1 MNGSGRI
8 ERFLLA
14 LLAPAV
20 AIVFAGGLVAV
31 ILVISGAAPSVV
43 LPEVLAFGT
52 TPQSLANVINK
63 ATTYYMAGLA
73 AAVGFRMLLF
83 NIGIDGQYRLGV
95 FVAAVVGAAV
105 TLPKVLHIALIVLV
119 AMLVGALWAGI
130 AGYLKVRRGVSE
142 VISTI
147 MLNAIATGLIAYLL
161 NPSRLA
167 ERLEGSNNVRTPQI
181 PESGWLPSIPVF
193 GEELFGF
200 VPIAILLGVAYS
212 VLLNRT
218 RFGFELRA
226 SGMSPRAAEVSGVD
240 ARRMVLITMLMSG
253 AVAGLAGVPQ
263 LLGSSYRF
271 GLDFPAGYGFTGLA
285 IALLGRNHPVGV
297 AFGSLLWAWLERSA
311 QMFDLLG
318 VSREIVTIMQATI
331 VLTVVVA
338 YEFVRRFN
346 VRRQQRLVGRLEAE
360 VAG

>member
-1 MNGSGRI
+1 MRSGRI
-8 ERFLLA
+8 ERFLLV
-14 LLAPAV
+14 LVAPV
-20 AIVFAGGLVAV
+20 IAILFAGVLVTVILSLSGASPAAV
-31 ILVISGAAPSVV
+31 I
-43 LPEVLAFGT
+43 PEVLAFGT
-52 TPQSLANVINK
+52 TPQSLVNVANK

-95 FVAAVVGAAV
+95 FVAAVVGASV
-105 TLPKVLHIALIVLV
+105 TLPKVLHIGLIVLV
-119 AMLVGALWAGI
+119 AMTVGALWAGI

-147 MLNAIATGLIAYLL
+147 MLNAIATGLIAYML
-161 NPSRLA
+161 NPNRLA
-167 ERLEGSNNVRTPQI
+167 ERVQGSNNIRTPLI
-181 PESGWLPSIPVF
+181 PESGWLPSFNVA
-193 GEELFGF
+193 GQEMFGF
-200 VPIAILLGVAYS
+200 VPIAILLGIGYS

-226 SGMSPRAAEVSGVD
+226 SGMSQRAALVSGVD
-240 ARRMVLITMLMSG
+240 SRRMILVTMLMSG
-253 AVAGLAGVPQ
+253 AIAGLAGVPQ

-318 VSREIVTIMQATI
+318 VSREIITIMQATI

-338 YEFVRRFN
+338 YEFTRRIN
-346 VRRQQRLVGRLEAE
+346 VRRQQRLVGRLEQE
-360 VAG
+360 AGA